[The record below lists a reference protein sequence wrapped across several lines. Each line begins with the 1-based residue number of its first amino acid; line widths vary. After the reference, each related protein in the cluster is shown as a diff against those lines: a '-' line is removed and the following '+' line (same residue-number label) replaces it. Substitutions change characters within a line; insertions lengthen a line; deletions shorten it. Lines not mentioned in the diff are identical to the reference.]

1 MAGSG
6 GNRDLNALVSS
17 LQAEAPIQ
25 DPLGTRRSIENG
37 PLGEDFPRGKRRR
50 YTTNYTD
57 EDRAAIAKYA
67 YEHGNAAAIKQ
78 FMPQFNLPES
88 TVRSFKKR
96 YLEELANIRKSGVE
110 VGELTM
116 VPARK
121 KGRKSRAVL
130 EAIKY
135 VS

>member
-1 MAGSG
+1 MADSEGD
-6 GNRDLNALVSS
+6 RDLNALVSS
-17 LQAEAPIQ
+17 LQAEAPSQ
-25 DPLGTRRSIENG
+25 DLLGTKRSVDNG
-37 PLGEDFPRGKRRR
+37 PLDEGTPRGKRRR

-67 YEHGNAAAIKQ
+67 YEHGNAAAIKK

-96 YLEELANIRKSGVE
+96 YLEELANIRKAGVE